1 MKHHFSITPRIIAHF
16 GEDLIK
22 NESIAILEL
31 VKNSYDACATEC
43 NVDFYSE
50 NRQLK
55 KLTISDNGFGMN
67 ADVIKNVWLVIG
79 TDYKKNTQMSQ
90 CGRFPL
96 GEKGVGRLGVHKLGK
111 KITLYSK
118 RSDYKEVE
126 LSIDWTELES
136 AKNIS
141 DFNVSV
147 VENDIHKFYKNGITG
162 TTIIIEE
169 LKSKWDR
176 RQIRQ
181 VYRNLLS
188 LNSPFADKNDSFAVN
203 ITSNENLFEGLPNL
217 QDIVENGGLYFG
229 SSVLKGNKIQEFK
242 YEFRPW
248 SSLDKIQKRI
258 VKTTNLN
265 EEELYLKG
273 LKEEEGRKRPVEY
286 EIDLDEFKIGEV
298 RFDIIIFE
306 KDAAIFNFVNTEKR
320 SINEYLAEN
329 GGIRVYRDNVRVYD
343 YGERDNDWL
352 GIDLK
357 RVSRV
362 GGNVSNNIVLGY
374 VRLKRSESIGLREKT
389 NREGFIEDENYNAF
403 VDAISYVLNI
413 FVRER
418 NVDKARLTTLYKTHK
433 VAEPVLSDLEEVVK
447 IVNERVE
454 KEEDRKEILRYLSR
468 INDQYR
474 EVKEVLIKS
483 ANAGLNLS
491 VVIHEIEKLVTALLG
506 HAKKGEKEQ
515 IIDISE
521 RLEKIVRGYTAMIRK
536 SAIGEKMLSG
546 IVQIAVENYDFRFS
560 DHHISVYHNYKDSQL
575 KGFLAEAE
583 SISVLT
589 NLLDNSIFWLCYA
602 RKEDRKISIYITD
615 QINGYNS
622 IVVSDNGPGFN
633 IGTDVAVQPFISGK
647 PHNLGMGLGLH
658 IANEMMNAMKGKL
671 MFLDEYDIE
680 LPKYAKDNKINK
692 AIIALCFPKGKT

>member
-31 VKNSYDACATEC
+31 VKNSYDACATVC
-43 NVDFYSE
+43 NVNFYSE

-67 ADVIKNVWLVIG
+67 ADIIKNVWLVIG
-79 TDYKKNTQMSQ
+79 TDHKKNTKMSQ

-96 GEKGVGRLGVHKLGK
+96 GEKGIGRLGVHKLGK

-118 RSDYKEVE
+118 KSDYKEVE

-147 VENDIHKFYKNGITG
+147 VENDTPKFYKNGITG

-188 LNSPFADKNDSFAVN
+188 LNSPFADTNDSFTLHIAN
-203 ITSNENLFEGLPNL
+203 NENLFEGLPDL

-248 SSLDKIQKRI
+248 SSLDKIQKRV
-258 VKTTNLN
+258 VKTTDLI

-306 KDAAIFNFVNTEKR
+306 KDAAIFNLVNTEKR

-357 RVSRV
+357 RVGRV

-374 VRLKRSESIGLREKT
+374 VRLRRSESIGLREKT
-389 NREGFIEDENYNAF
+389 NREGFIENENYNAF

-433 VAEPVLSDLEEVVK
+433 VVEPVLSDLEEVVK
-447 IVNERVE
+447 IVNDRVE
-454 KEEDRKEILRYLSR
+454 KEEDRKEILRYISR
-468 INDQYR
+468 INDDYR

-491 VVIHEIEKLVTALLG
+491 VVIHEIEKLVAALLG
-506 HAKKGEKEQ
+506 HAKKGEKEK

-560 DHHISVYHNYKDSQL
+560 DHHISVYHNYKESQL
-575 KGFLAEAE
+575 KSFLAEAE

-647 PHNLGMGLGLH
+647 PHNIGMGLGLH

-680 LPKYAKDNKINK
+680 LPNYANNNQINK
-692 AIIALCFPKGKT
+692 AIIALCFPKEKK

>member
-506 HAKKGEKEQ
+506 HAKKGEKEK

-560 DHHISVYHNYKDSQL
+560 DHHISVYHNYKESQL
-575 KGFLAEAE
+575 KSFLAEAE

-647 PHNLGMGLGLH
+647 PHNIGMGLGLH

-680 LPKYAKDNKINK
+680 LPNYANNNQINK
-692 AIIALCFPKGKT
+692 AIIALCFPKEKK

>member
-560 DHHISVYHNYKDSQL
+560 DHNYKDSQL

-692 AIIALCFPKGKT
+692 AIIALCFPKEKT

>member
-31 VKNSYDACATEC
+31 VKNSYDACATVC
-43 NVDFYSE
+43 NVNFYSE

-67 ADVIKNVWLVIG
+67 ADIIKNVWLVIG
-79 TDYKKNTQMSQ
+79 TDHKKNTKMSQ

-96 GEKGVGRLGVHKLGK
+96 GEKGIGRLGVHKLGK

-118 RSDYKEVE
+118 KSDYKEVE

-147 VENDIHKFYKNGITG
+147 VENDTPKFYKNGITG

-188 LNSPFADKNDSFAVN
+188 LNSPFADTNDSFTLHIAN
-203 ITSNENLFEGLPNL
+203 NENLFEGLPDL

-248 SSLDKIQKRI
+248 SSLDKIQKRV
-258 VKTTNLN
+258 VKTTDLI

-306 KDAAIFNFVNTEKR
+306 KDAAIFNLVNTEKR

-357 RVSRV
+357 RVGRV

-374 VRLKRSESIGLREKT
+374 VRLRRSESIGLREKT
-389 NREGFIEDENYNAF
+389 NREGFIENENYNAF

-433 VAEPVLSDLEEVVK
+433 VVEPVLSDLEEVVK
-447 IVNERVE
+447 IVNDRVE
-454 KEEDRKEILRYLSR
+454 KEEDRKEILRYISR
-468 INDQYR
+468 INDDYR

-491 VVIHEIEKLVTALLG
+491 VVIHEIEKLVAALLG
-506 HAKKGEKEQ
+506 HAKKGEKEK

-536 SAIGEKMLSG
+536 SAIGEKLLSE

-560 DHHISVYHNYKDSQL
+560 DHHISVYHNYKESQL
-575 KGFLAEAE
+575 KSFLAEAE

-647 PHNLGMGLGLH
+647 PHNIGMGLGLH

-680 LPKYAKDNKINK
+680 LPNYANNNQINK
-692 AIIALCFPKGKT
+692 AIIALCFPKEKK

>member
-96 GEKGVGRLGVHKLGK
+96 GEKGVGRLGVHNLGK
-111 KITLYSK
+111 KITLYSN
-118 RSDYKEVE
+118 RTDYKEVE
-126 LSIDWTELES
+126 LSIEWTELES

-188 LNSPFADKNDSFAVN
+188 LNSPFADKNDSFAVI

-217 QDIVENGGLYFG
+217 QDIVEIGGLYFG
-229 SSVLKGNKIQEFK
+229 SSVIKGNKIQEFK

-692 AIIALCFPKGKT
+692 AIIALCFPKEKT